1 MRKERKQALIVFI
14 EPCVFW
20 VSCEA
25 IPRVKDVNQ
34 FLDASKE
41 LISNLSHSN
50 IRHEIQD
57 PFVDR
62 EKVNEILQQER
73 THKYVRIITPEPQ
86 LYSGL
91 VGDSPVVEVNIS
103 RKVDIPSW
111 KTKGHEKNIPIVGR
125 DGLQNI
131 FLDSV
136 CFTGRTLEEVA
147 RKCNVDT
154 AVFELVGKHA
164 QNKISKLGIPVKYS
178 SNVGEYSGLWHVDD
192 LVQGVQMEGERI
204 SASDFVRDFFG
215 KLAECKNPEEFRT
228 RLREL
233 KIKEVQTSPSLF
245 LELARPDSYLA
256 KSFKKEAVFNAKPL
270 IEKVEAVY
278 TAKGR

>member
-1 MRKERKQALIVFI
+1 MKRKQALIVFI

-25 IPRVKDVNQ
+25 VPRVKDLNQ
-34 FLDASKE
+34 FLDASNE
-41 LISNLSHSN
+41 LILNLSHPN

-62 EKVNEILQQER
+62 EKVNEIIQQEKADR
-73 THKYVRIITPEPQ
+73 NIRVITPEPQ

-111 KTKGHEKNIPIVGR
+111 KTKGHEKSIPIVRR

-147 RKCNVDT
+147 RKCSVDA

-192 LVQGVQMEGERI
+192 LVQGVQMESGRI
-204 SASDFVRDFFG
+204 SASDFVRYFFG
-215 KLAECKNPEEFRT
+215 KLAECKDQDEFRA
-228 RLREL
+228 RLKDLR
-233 KIKEVQTSPSLF
+233 IKEVQTSPSLF

-256 KSFKKEAVFNAKPL
+256 KSFKKESVIDAKPL
-270 IEKVEAVY
+270 IEKVESSYSV
-278 TAKGR
+278 KGR